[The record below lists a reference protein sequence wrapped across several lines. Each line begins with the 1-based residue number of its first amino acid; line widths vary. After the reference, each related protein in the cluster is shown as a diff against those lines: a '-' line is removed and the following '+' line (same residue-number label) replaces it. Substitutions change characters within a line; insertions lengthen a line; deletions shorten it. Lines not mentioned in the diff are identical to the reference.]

1 MACCS
6 EFSEDEVD
14 EVVEDDDDEED
25 DVDEVGLVME
35 EAGDDNA
42 DECGEIVDELPFE
55 LVGDIELL
63 MKGTFG
69 KNVCCLLACAEL
81 SLLFLAQLTAA
92 ELSLVL

>member
-6 EFSEDEVD
+6 EFAPEFIEDEVD
-14 EVVEDDDDEED
+14 EAAEDDDDD
-25 DVDEVGLVME
+25 DGLVME

-42 DECGEIVDELPFE
+42 DECGEIDDEVPFE

-69 KNVCCLLACAEL
+69 KNVCCCLLACAEL
-81 SLLFLAQLTAA
+81 SLLFLVQLTAA